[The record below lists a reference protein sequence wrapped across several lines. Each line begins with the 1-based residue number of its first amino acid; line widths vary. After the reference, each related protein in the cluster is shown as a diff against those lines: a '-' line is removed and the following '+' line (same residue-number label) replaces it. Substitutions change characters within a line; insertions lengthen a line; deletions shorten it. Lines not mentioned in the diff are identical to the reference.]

1 MNLDKYQLEAVHNI
15 GNTLLIAGAG
25 SGKTTTILK
34 RIEYL
39 IESNIFKV
47 DEILVI
53 SFTNKSVDDLKKRC
67 KYQVNIKTFHKLA
80 MEILE
85 EYNINYKL
93 VSEDYL
99 LFLTNEFFITL
110 TDTSLTQEII
120 KYFGYYNY
128 QDFLKTYTYKEF
140 IKLICN
146 LIKLYKSNNL
156 IKEDIK
162 KLFNID
168 NFISKY
174 MYIIF
179 CKYNQELKSFNGF
192 DFDDLILEATK
203 IISKKS
209 KYKHIIID
217 EFQDTSLIRFNLIN
231 KIRVINNA
239 TLFCV
244 GDDYQSIYHFSGS
257 DINLFLKFKEYISD
271 AKVMKLKYTY
281 RNSQE
286 LINASTSFVMKNN
299 KQLKKDLIS
308 NKHIDKPIKFIYY
321 INPYKAFKKLYKEL
335 NNNNLL
341 VLGRNNFDIKK
352 FSKDDIPEFMSVHSS
367 KGLEADNVILINM
380 VDDLYGFPNKL
391 INSKL
396 IEELHPSDKSYIYAE
411 ERRLFYVALTRTK
424 NYVYILVPIFKKS
437 IFIKEL
443 KKILKQ
449 LYKKN
454 L

>member
-67 KYQVNIKTFHKLA
+67 KYQINIKTFHKLA
-80 MEILE
+80 MEILD

-99 LFLTNEFFITL
+99 LFLANEFFITL

-128 QDFLKTYTYKEF
+128 QEFLKTYAYKEF

-156 IKEDIK
+156 TKEDIK

-244 GDDYQSIYHFSGS
+244 GDDYQSIYYFSGS
-257 DINLFLKFKEYISD
+257 DINLFLKFREYIND

-299 KQLKKDLIS
+299 KQLRKELIS

-352 FSKDDIPEFMSVHSS
+352 FSKENIPEFMSVHSS

-380 VDDLYGFPNKL
+380 VDNIYGFPNKL

-424 NYVYILVPIFKKS
+424 NYVYILVPLFKKS
-437 IFIKEL
+437 KFIKEVRHL
-443 KKILKQ
+443 L
-449 LYKKN
+449 
-454 L
+454 

>member
-39 IESNIFKV
+39 IESNIFKI

-128 QDFLKTYTYKEF
+128 QEFLKTYAYKEF

-156 IKEDIK
+156 TKEDIK

-257 DINLFLKFKEYISD
+257 DINLFLKFREYIND

-299 KQLKKDLIS
+299 KQLRKELIS

-352 FSKDDIPEFMSVHSS
+352 FSKENIPEFMSVHSS

-380 VDDLYGFPNKL
+380 VDNIYGFPNKL

-424 NYVYILVPIFKKS
+424 NYVYILVPLFKKS
-437 IFIKEL
+437 KFIKEVRHL
-443 KKILKQ
+443 L
-449 LYKKN
+449 
-454 L
+454 

>member
-99 LFLTNEFFITL
+99 FFLTNEFFITL
-110 TDTSLTQEII
+110 TDTTLIQEIL

-128 QDFLKTYTYKEF
+128 QEFLKTYTYKEF

-146 LIKLYKSNNL
+146 LIKLYKANNL
-156 IKEDIK
+156 TKDDIK
-162 KLFNID
+162 NLFNID

-299 KQLKKDLIS
+299 KQLKKELIS

-335 NNNNLL
+335 KNNNLL

-352 FSKDDIPEFMSVHSS
+352 FSKEDIPEFMSVHSS

-424 NYVYILVPIFKKS
+424 NYVYILVPLFKQS